1 MGAMALFGEKYG
13 DKVRCVRFGESIELC
28 GGTHAS
34 STGRIGMINIV
45 TETAVAAGIRRVEAV
60 TGEVCEEY
68 FNMIADT
75 MREIRSFFAASP
87 NVVQSVKK
95 LIEENN
101 ELNAGLEK
109 LKKEKAL
116 QLAELFKNKIEKI
129 NDIDYLEIDCTE
141 IDAEMVKDMA
151 FKYKNE
157 LSKICFVA
165 HGVQN
170 GKVLLTLL
178 VGDDLVVGG
187 KDASTILRQAAKEV
201 KGGGG
206 GQKHYATAGGKDAN
220 GIPNAV
226 KIIKDL
232 ILQ

>member
-1 MGAMALFGEKYG
+1 M
-13 DKVRCVRFGESIELC
+13 
-28 GGTHAS
+28 
-34 STGRIGMINIV
+34 
-45 TETAVAAGIRRVEAV
+45 
-60 TGEVCEEY
+60 
-68 FNMIADT
+68 
-75 MREIRSFFAASP
+75 
-87 NVVQSVKK
+87 
-95 LIEENN
+95 
-101 ELNAGLEK
+101 
-109 LKKEKAL
+109 
-116 QLAELFKNKIEKI
+116 
-129 NDIDYLEIDCTE
+129 EIDCTE

-206 GQKHYATAGGKDAN
+206 GQKHYATVHVVTNAN
-220 GIPNAV
+220 PHEIKHHVRDELKKYGIIHATIELESEDEHCHEQHCHV
-226 KIIKDL
+226 EVSHTCTHHHHHH
-232 ILQ
+232 